1 MELEILFRAK
11 CQNGFDYSN
20 GDGWVYGSLLTD
32 GKECGIVKYED
43 MQFGCFPDDGISQ
56 QPDFAFIPCE
66 PETVGQLRHKNSYG
80 SYFDGDVYYHA
91 GHGYEVVSGL
101 CELHEALLHG
111 NDEDI
116 CDIKGNIHDNPELLK
131 Q

>member
-1 MELEILFRAK
+1 MEYLFRGIRK
-11 CQNGFDYSN
+11 NSNQWLKGDLNYIEGRLYIFDRS
-20 GDGWVYGSLLTD
+20 
-32 GKECGIVKYED
+32 
-43 MQFGCFPDDGISQ
+43 DDGDLNS
-56 QPDFAFIPCE
+56 PDRYEVI

-80 SYFDGDVYYHA
+80 SYFDGDIYYHA
-91 GHGYEVVSGL
+91 GHGNEIVSGL